1 MTYKAVKW
9 RTGDSVI
16 IIQPLNLSG
25 KIHKVPISKGAEL
38 TKNEY

>member
-1 MTYKAVKW
+1 MEDRRFSNIK
-9 RTGDSVI
+9 
-16 IIQPLNLSG
+16 QPLNLSG